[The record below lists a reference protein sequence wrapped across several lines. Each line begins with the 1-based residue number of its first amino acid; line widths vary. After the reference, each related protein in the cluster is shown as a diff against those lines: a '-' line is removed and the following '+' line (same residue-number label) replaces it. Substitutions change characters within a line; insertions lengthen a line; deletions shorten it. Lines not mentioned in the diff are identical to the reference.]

1 MPLEEAAYI
10 DGLNAQNPSSTDQ
23 IAEGDNHIR
32 LIKAAIKATFPN
44 ISGAVTPTAAQL
56 NTVPNLAPLASPALT
71 GTPTVPTASAG
82 TNTTQA
88 ASCEFVLQNGVPSG
102 AILLW
107 SGSLSAIPSGW
118 ALCDGTNNTPD
129 LRNRFVLG
137 AGDTY
142 AVDAT
147 GGSADAVVVS
157 HDHGVNA
164 TSVSTSNVNDPGH
177 SHKYALGEYAT
188 PGNYDYGQNQN
199 HENYQHEDS
208 GPRGFQCDTNI
219 AYTNITVTTTTA
231 TTVDVIP
238 TGETGVGKNL
248 PPYYALAYI
257 MKV

>member
-1 MPLEEAAYI
+1 MAIIFNGQTVDWEDPIL
-10 DGLNAQNPSSTDQ
+10 LNSDPIQEVYFNGTKVHGPSDSYTLLYSF
-23 IAEGDNHIR
+23 G
-32 LIKAAIKATFPN
+32 
-44 ISGAVTPTAAQL
+44 
-56 NTVPNLAPLASPALT
+56 LAPDSPT
-71 GTPTVPTASAG
+71 FENTYVPT
-82 TNTTQA
+82 
-88 ASCEFVLQNGVPSG
+88 LQNTYGYAFETYYYDIGPGGDSRWRYELKRGYRMVTSDGTSG

-164 TSVSTSNVNDPGH
+164 TSVSTSSVNDPGH
-177 SHKYALGEYAT
+177 RHAIAKGAGYDGGT
-188 PGNYDYGQNQN
+188 PARLTMSPFDYGTA
-199 HENYQHEDS
+199 DS
-208 GPRGFQCDTNI
+208 EIG
-219 AYTNITVTTTTA
+219 YTNITVTTDTT

-238 TGETGVGKNL
+238 AGETGAGKNL